1 MNRRRAIL
9 ALTAW
14 SCTLVLACPARS
26 QQARMR
32 RVGLLTPLAK
42 NDPQTQSRIAA
53 FEQELARLGWKTGA
67 DITLEYRFADSN
79 ASRIGALAKELLDQQ
94 PDVLVAFGTSP
105 ATAFRQ
111 QTLSVPIVFVQ
122 VVDPVAAGFVT
133 NLARPEGNITGFTHL
148 DSTIGGKWLQALREC
163 APKVTRVALVFDPS
177 NPAWTAYVRS
187 VEAAA
192 KNYTTKLVPLSAR
205 DVGELERQIRD
216 FAGPPDSALVILP
229 GAVTT
234 THRNVIISLAAR
246 YRLPAVY
253 PYSFHTASGGLI
265 SYGIDLLHLY
275 RGAASYVDRI
285 LKGAKPADLP
295 IQQPTRF
302 EITVNL
308 KTAKALGLTVPQSL
322 LQQADKVIH

>member
-1 MNRRRAIL
+1 MDRRRTIVA
-9 ALTAW
+9 
-14 SCTLVLACPARS
+14 LACWGAALRVAPVRS
-26 QQARMR
+26 QQAKVR

-42 NDPQTQSRIAA
+42 SDPQTQARIAA
-53 FEQELARLGWKTGA
+53 FEQELGRLGWKKGA
-67 DITLEYRFADSN
+67 DVALEYRFADSN
-79 ASRIGALAKELLDQQ
+79 AARIGVLAKELLDLQ
-94 PDVLVAFGTSP
+94 PEVLVAFGTSP

-148 DSTIGGKWLQALREC
+148 DATIGGKWLQALREC
-163 APKVTRVALVFDPS
+163 APKVSRVALVFDPS

-192 KNYTTKLVPLSAR
+192 KNIKLVPLSAK
-205 DVGELERQIRD
+205 DAGELEKQISD
-216 FAGPPDSALVILP
+216 FAGAPDSALVVLP

-246 YRLPAVY
+246 LRLPAVY

-285 LKGAKPADLP
+285 LRGAKPADLP

-308 KTAKALGLTVPQSL
+308 KTAKALGITIPPSL